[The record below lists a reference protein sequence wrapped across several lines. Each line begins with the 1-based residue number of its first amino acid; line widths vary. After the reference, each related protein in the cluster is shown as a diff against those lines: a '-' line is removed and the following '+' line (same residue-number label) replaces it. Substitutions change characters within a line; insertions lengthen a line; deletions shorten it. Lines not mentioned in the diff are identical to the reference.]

1 MKSARFIS
9 ASIPAA
15 MIILLSAHTCLADT
29 SGTGQA
35 DPVIVDLSH
44 AYNEDTIYWPTSPSK
59 FELDVLARGET
70 ERGYFYSANAFASP
84 EHGGTHLD
92 APIHF
97 FEGRNT
103 VDRIPLTQ
111 LIGPAVVID
120 VQQQAAADPDYLVSV
135 ADIEAFEAEHGR
147 IAAGSIVVMHS
158 GWWRRWPDTRAYLGD
173 DTPGDASNLH
183 FPSFGPE
190 AAELLVNQ
198 RQVAVLGVDTASI
211 DYGQSREFRV
221 HRIAAEHNV
230 SGLENLTNLDRLPP
244 TGARII
250 ALPMKIEGGSG
261 APVRVIAL
269 LPD

>member
-1 MKSARFIS
+1 MKFACIL
-9 ASIPAA
+9 SILPAA
-15 MIILLSAHTCLADT
+15 FLHAPALLAENPVRSTT
-29 SGTGQA
+29 SIEDSQ
-35 DPVIVDLSH
+35 IVDLSH
-44 AYNEDTIYWPTSPSK
+44 AYNEDTIYWPTSPTK
-59 FELDVLARGET
+59 FELDVLAHGET
-70 ERGYFYSANAFASP
+70 EGGYFYSANAFTSP

-97 FEGRNT
+97 FRDRRT
-103 VDRIPLTQ
+103 VDEIPLTQ
-111 LIGPAVVID
+111 LIGPAVIID
-120 VQQQAAADPDYLVSV
+120 VQQQAADDPDYLVSV

-147 IAAGSIVVMHS
+147 IPAESIVVMHS
-158 GWWRRWPDTRAYLGD
+158 GWWRHWPNTRAYLGD

-183 FPSFGPE
+183 FPSFGPQ
-190 AAELLVNQ
+190 AAELLVNE

-221 HRIAAEHNV
+221 HRIAAERNV
-230 SGLENLTNLDRLPP
+230 AGLENLTNLDRLPP

-269 LPD
+269 LPN

>member
-1 MKSARFIS
+1 VVTRGQGNA
-9 ASIPAA
+9 PAA
-15 MIILLSAHTCLADT
+15 VDVAVQDQVEVA
-29 SGTGQA
+29 A
-35 DPVIVDLSH
+35 VAIVLFHGHRAGDVP
-44 AYNEDTIYWPTSPSK
+44 AAPGRRDQGGVMVTAEPKRNVANVARPGIAVPMPT
-59 FELDVLARGET
+59 R
-70 ERGYFYSANAFASP
+70 R
-84 EHGGTHLD
+84 
-92 APIHF
+92 
-97 FEGRNT
+97 
-103 VDRIPLTQ
+103 
-111 LIGPAVVID
+111 GPAVVID

-261 APVRVIAL
+261 APVRVISL